1 MNFDPKVECVSG
13 KESAMKKIFCGFFL
27 LVAWNSNLHAQTPF
41 YQGKT
46 ITLVAGTTA
55 GSQYDAHAR
64 LIAQYWG
71 KHIPGNPD
79 IIVQNM
85 PGAGL

>member
-27 LVAWNSNLHAQTPF
+27 FSSMESNLHAQTPF

-55 GSQYDAHAR
+55 EVSMMLTRAS
-64 LIAQYWG
+64 
-71 KHIPGNPD
+71 
-79 IIVQNM
+79 
-85 PGAGL
+85 